1 MAEHDE
7 VSTGEL
13 YRLCL
18 RIEAKV
24 DKTNGRVDRCEDE
37 IDTLKQHMSAVKAYW
52 SAGVFVLALAGDWVK
67 HKIGL

>member
-1 MAEHDE
+1 MIEHDE

-24 DKTNGRVDRCEDE
+24 DKTNGRVDRCEDD
-37 IDTLKQHMSAVKAYW
+37 ISTLKQHMSVVKAYW
-52 SAGVFVLALAGDWVK
+52 SAGMVVLALAGDWVK